1 MKSIEMRLQKLE
13 AANRRYQRII
23 VMMIITAL
31 AAVFMAFEKKKTY
44 AEVIQAKRFDVVDD
58 YGNILV
64 QLSQSSG
71 NGTMRTYKSDGK
83 RLLNLSYTTTNEGY
97 MAVEDG
103 AGKELIRFTSST
115 EGGGGYIGL
124 YNYSGT
130 RTISIFNDYDGGNL
144 SINNSDGN
152 SRVFM
157 ENNGSVGGLLSVRNS
172 SGYTTFKAT
181 QTSSGHGDVYI
192 NNYNGDERLRL
203 SVSNSA
209 GNLQIKNNNKT
220 LIVEAGGTN
229 GEGGVVNTFGSS
241 GSFIQGIGSNY

>member
-1 MKSIEMRLQKLE
+1 MNTIEMRLQKLE
-13 AANRRYQRII
+13 AANKRYQRII
-23 VMMIITAL
+23 VMMILTAS
-31 AAVFMAFEKKKTY
+31 AVAFMAFGKKKTY

-71 NGTMRTYKSDGK
+71 MGTMRTYKTDGK

-103 AGKELIRFTSST
+103 YGKELLRFTSST
-115 EGGGGYIGL
+115 DGGGGYIGL
-124 YNYSGT
+124 YNSSGT
-130 RTISIFNDYDGGNL
+130 RTLSMYNDYDGGNL
-144 SINNSDGN
+144 SVNNNEGN

-157 ENNGSVGGLLSVRNS
+157 ENNGSVGGLLSVRNA

-181 QTSSGHGDVYI
+181 QTTSGHGDVYV
-192 NNYNGDERLRL
+192 NNYNGDERIRL

-209 GNLQIKNNNKT
+209 GNFQLRNNSKT
-220 LIVEAGGTN
+220 LIIEAGGTN
-229 GEGGVVNTFGSS
+229 SEGGVINTFGSS
-241 GSFIQGIGSNY
+241 GSFIQGMGSSY